1 MEALSRSRYIRISPR
16 KLKLVCDLVVGKP
29 VGQALSILEFTPKKA
44 ARMVSKTLVAAIA
57 NARDQQSVD
66 EDKLFVKRATA
77 DTGPTWKRSLPRAHM
92 HATPILK
99 RTSHLTVVV
108 EERAS

>member
-1 MEALSRSRYIRISPR
+1 MEALSRTRYIRISPR

>member
-1 MEALSRSRYIRISPR
+1 MEAIARHRYVRISPR

-29 VGQALSILEFTPKKA
+29 VEQALSILEFTPKKGA
-44 ARMVSKTLVAAIA
+44 HFVAKTLLAAVA
-57 NARDQQSVD
+57 NARDQQNVD

-99 RTSHLTVVV
+99 RTSHLTVAVD
-108 EERAS
+108 EKTA

>member
-1 MEALSRSRYIRISPR
+1 MEALSRSRFIRISPR
-16 KLKLVCDLVVGKP
+16 KLKLVCDLVIGKP
-29 VGQALSILEFTPKKA
+29 VGQALSILEFTPKKGA
-44 ARMVSKTLVAAIA
+44 KLVSKTLIAAIA
-57 NARDQQSVD
+57 NARDQQNVD

-99 RTSHLTVVV
+99 RSSHLTVVV

>member
-1 MEALSRSRYIRISPR
+1 MEALSRSRFIRISPR
-16 KLKLVCDLVVGKP
+16 KLKLVCDLVIGKP
-29 VGQALSILEFTPKKA
+29 VGQALSILEFTPKKGA
-44 ARMVSKTLVAAIA
+44 KLVSKTLIAAIA
-57 NARDQQSVD
+57 NARDQQNVD

-77 DTGPTWKRSLPRAHM
+77 DSGPTWKRSLPRAHM

-99 RTSHLTVVV
+99 RSSHLTVVV

>member
-1 MEALSRSRYIRISPR
+1 MEVLARTRFVRISPQ
-16 KLKLVCDLVVGKP
+16 KLRLVCDLIAGKQ
-29 VGQALSILEFTPKKA
+29 VDQALSILEFTPKKGA
-44 ARMVSKTLVAAIA
+44 KIISKTLLAAIA
-57 NARDQQSVD
+57 NARDQQNVD

-77 DTGPTWKRSLPRAHM
+77 DTGPTWKRSMQRAHM

-108 EERAS
+108 DELSS